1 MSTTEIE
8 LIDQTGISH
17 RNYEFYRVSRHADAH
32 FLGPA
37 ALFCSNDNE
46 SNHVLLAVGKENMAQ
61 LSFRDESIDAIVNR
75 GSIFYLAYDQI
86 EACMAEMHR
95 TLHPGGRLLL
105 TLKSNSD
112 NRFSSKDC
120 IVVNQWRRRQTMGA
134 QQNLEME
141 FFDLAR
147 AEKVISK
154 FKIMTGTHIV
164 TSDLY
169 GDSVFADYSF
179 VLEK

>member
-1 MSTTEIE
+1 
-8 LIDQTGISH
+8 
-17 RNYEFYRVSRHADAH
+17 
-32 FLGPA
+32 LGPA
-37 ALFCSNDNE
+37 ALFRSIDNK
-46 SNHVLLAVGKENMAQ
+46 SNHVLLAVGKANMAKLDYQ
-61 LSFRDESIDAIVNR
+61 DESIDAIVNR

-86 EACMAEMHR
+86 EACIAEMHR
-95 TLHPGGRLLL
+95 TLRPGGRLLL

-112 NRFSSKDC
+112 SRFSSKDC
-120 IVVNQWRRRQTMGA
+120 ITVNKWRRRQTMGA
-134 QQNLEME
+134 QRDLEME

-164 TSDLY
+164 TSELY